1 MKCPRCG
8 GELTLDHHRKYPIY
22 MCYECG
28 YIEKLV
34 DGEKKNVESNFKH
47 LKSLNFNEAVAFL
60 HEGLG
65 VDEVKIADWLI
76 EEAK

>member
-47 LKSLNFNEAVAFL
+47 LKSLNFN
-60 HEGLG
+60 
-65 VDEVKIADWLI
+65 
-76 EEAK
+76 